1 MAEAAALGFG
11 VALLPDYMARAE
23 IARNRLVR
31 AAEADTE
38 AAGRYYLVWPQGT
51 PRPAL
56 QVLVKWLE
64 IQVSVD
70 PDRDLDAAAGR

>member
-1 MAEAAALGFG
+1 MDPRLLVVGAGGQVLAL
-11 VALLPDYMARAE
+11 
-23 IARNRLVR
+23 R

-70 PDRDLDAAAGR
+70 PGRDLDAAAGR